1 MFLQYF
7 WTGEVDKEIDRN
19 GKGSNHSMA
28 HFTWFLKK
36 TFFSQDLARHLFF
49 FIDFCFVQRM
59 IGLNVFEFDQ
69 ITFWKP
75 QDKFITPDYFRD
87 EKTKHNQ

>member
-1 MFLQYF
+1 MFLLYF

-36 TFFSQDLARHLFF
+36 PFFSQDLARHWFF
-49 FIDFCFVQRM
+49 LSISALLRM
-59 IGLNVFEFDQ
+59 DV
-69 ITFWKP
+69 
-75 QDKFITPDYFRD
+75 
-87 EKTKHNQ
+87 

>member
-1 MFLQYF
+1 
-7 WTGEVDKEIDRN
+7 
-19 GKGSNHSMA
+19 
-28 HFTWFLKK
+28 
-36 TFFSQDLARHLFF
+36 
-49 FIDFCFVQRM
+49 M

-75 QDKFITPDYFRD
+75 QDKFITPDYFQD

>member
-19 GKGSNHSMA
+19 RKGSNHSMA

-36 TFFSQDLARHLFF
+36 TFFSQDLARHWFF
-49 FIDFCFVQRM
+49 FIDFCFVTNGCLTQRM

-69 ITFWKP
+69 ITF
-75 QDKFITPDYFRD
+75 
-87 EKTKHNQ
+87 